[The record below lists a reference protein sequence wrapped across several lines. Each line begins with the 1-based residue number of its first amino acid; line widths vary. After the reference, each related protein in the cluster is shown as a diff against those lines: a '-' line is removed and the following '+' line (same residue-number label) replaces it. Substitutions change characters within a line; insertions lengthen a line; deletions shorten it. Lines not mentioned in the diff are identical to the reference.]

1 MKSVT
6 VVKQQRKPDL
16 RLLGEDVATHSIP
29 TARRNPRRFLR
40 PLHVLLLFIEWVAV
54 MVTNVAETVTNS
66 IKDLTLALESYINAD
81 PKPDKPE
88 PGN

>member
-1 MKSVT
+1 M
-6 VVKQQRKPDL
+6 RKELALKEHEKRFINKPWPVPP
-16 RLLGEDVATHSIP
+16 RP
-29 TARRNPRRFLR
+29 KPNPRRFLR
-40 PLHVLLLFIEWVAV
+40 PVHVLLLFIEWAAV